1 MVQNCPVT
9 VTPYKSVTSVSIL
22 SMPRSGA
29 KAKVVLAYSGGLD
42 TSVAIPWLTEVK
54 GADVISVTVDVGQP
68 VDLEKVRAKAL
79 ASGATKAYVADARKE
94 FADEFIAPALR
105 ANALYEG
112 VYPLSTALARPLIA
126 RHLVVAARKEGAGF
140 VAHGCTGKG
149 NDQVRFDL
157 ATTGLAPE
165 LAVIAPAR
173 EWDMSREDEIA
184 YARVHGVPVDA
195 KPGSPYSVDENL
207 WGRSVECGILED
219 SSVEPPEE
227 AYGWTC
233 APAAAPGRPEYVTIA
248 FERGVPVSV
257 GGHRAPL
264 HELIA
269 GLNRT
274 AGAHGVGRI
283 DHLESRVVGIKSRE
297 VYECPAAVVLIAA
310 HQALESL
317 VLPRD
322 LLEFKRS
329 AEQRYGQLIYDGLWF
344 TPLKEALDAFVD
356 QTQERVSGEVT
367 VKLFKGSAHVS
378 GRRSPL
384 ALYQPALAT
393 YSSGD
398 QYRRQMA
405 EGFIYVW
412 GLPTRTWAAVGARAL
427 PNAARPPDASR

>member
-1 MVQNCPVT
+1 MKRPAGK
-9 VTPYKSVTSVSIL
+9 P
-22 SMPRSGA
+22 
-29 KAKVVLAYSGGLD
+29 KVVLAYSGGLD
-42 TSVAIPWLTEVK
+42 TSVAIPWLTETK
-54 GADVISVTVDVGQP
+54 GAEVVAVTVDVGQP
-68 VDLEKVRAKAL
+68 VDLEKVRAKAK
-79 ASGATKAYVADARKE
+79 ASGAVRAYVTDARKE
-94 FADEFIAPALR
+94 FAEEFILPALR

-126 RHLVVAARKEGAGF
+126 RHLVEVARKEGAGF

-157 ATTGLAPE
+157 STTSLAPE
-165 LAVIAPAR
+165 LEVIAPAR
-173 EWDMSREDEIA
+173 EWGMNREEEIA
-184 YARVHGVPVDA
+184 YARAHGVQVDA
-195 KPGSPYSVDENL
+195 TKSSPYSVDENL

-219 SSVEPPEE
+219 PAVEPPEE
-227 AYGWTC
+227 AYGWTS
-233 APAAAPGRPEYVTIA
+233 APADAPAKAEYVNIT
-248 FERGVPVSV
+248 FEKGAPVAIN
-257 GGHRAPL
+257 GHRAPL

-269 GLNRT
+269 SLNRS

-310 HQALESL
+310 HQALEAL

-322 LLEFKRS
+322 LLDFKRS
-329 AEQRYGQLIYDGLWF
+329 VEQRYALMIYDGLWF
-344 TPLKEALDAFVD
+344 TPLKTALDAFVAS
-356 QTQERVSGEVT
+356 TQERVSGEVS
-367 VKLFKGSAHVS
+367 VKLFKGSARIA

-398 QYRRQMA
+398 EFRRQMA

-412 GLPTRTWAAVGARAL
+412 GLPTRTWAAVGGQAPVPKVASL
-427 PNAARPPDASR
+427 PSEPHS

>member
-1 MVQNCPVT
+1 M
-9 VTPYKSVTSVSIL
+9 K
-22 SMPRSGA
+22 RAAAA
-29 KAKVVLAYSGGLD
+29 KPKVILAYSGGLD
-42 TSVAIPWLTEVK
+42 TSVAIPWLREMK
-54 GADVISVTVDVGQP
+54 GTDVVAVTVDVGQP
-68 VDLEKVRAKAL
+68 VDLEKVRAKAV
-79 ASGATKAYVADARKE
+79 ASGAVKAYVADARRE
-94 FADEFIAPALR
+94 FAEEFIVPALR

-112 VYPLSTALARPLIA
+112 VYPLSTALARPLIG
-126 RHLVVAARKEGAGF
+126 RHMVEVARKEGATL

-157 ATTGLAPE
+157 STTGLAPE
-165 LAVIAPAR
+165 LSVIAPAR
-173 EWDMSREDEIA
+173 EWEMTREDEIV
-184 YARVHGVPVDA
+184 YAREHGVPVEA
-195 KPGSPYSVDENL
+195 THASPYSVDENL

-219 SSVEPPEE
+219 PAVEPPEE

-233 APAAAPGRPEYVTIA
+233 SPAEAPAKPEYVTIA
-248 FERGVPVSV
+248 FEQGVPVSIN
-257 GGHRAPL
+257 GQTAPL

-310 HQALESL
+310 HQALEAL

-322 LLEFKRS
+322 LLDFKRTV
-329 AEQRYGQLIYDGLWF
+329 EQRYALLIYDGLWF
-344 TPLKEALDAFVD
+344 TPLRSSLDAFVTA
-356 QTQERVSGEVT
+356 TQERVTGEVT
-367 VKLFKGSAHVS
+367 VKLFKGSSHVS

-384 ALYQPALAT
+384 ALYQPKLAT
-393 YSSGD
+393 YSAGD

-412 GLPTRTWAAVGARAL
+412 GLPARTWAAVGARA
-427 PNAARPPDASR
+427 RPPVNEAPDLRP

>member
-1 MVQNCPVT
+1 MT
-9 VTPYKSVTSVSIL
+9 VTPYKSVSPRELSSVARGESK
-22 SMPRSGA
+22 P
-29 KAKVVLAYSGGLD
+29 KVVLAYSGGLD
-42 TSVAIPWLTEVK
+42 TSVAIPWLTETK
-54 GADVISVTVDVGQP
+54 GADVVAVTVDVGQP
-68 VDLEKVRAKAL
+68 VDLEKVRRKAK
-79 ASGATKAYVADARKE
+79 ASGAVKSFVADARKE
-94 FADEFIAPALR
+94 FAEEFIVPALR

-126 RHLVVAARKEGAGF
+126 RHLVTVARQEGAGF

-157 ATTGLAPE
+157 STTSLAPE
-165 LAVIAPAR
+165 LGVIAPAR
-173 EWDMSREDEIA
+173 EWEMTREDEIA
-184 YARVHGVPVDA
+184 YAREHAVPVDA
-195 KPGSPYSVDENL
+195 TRSSPYSVDENL

-219 SSVEPPEE
+219 PSVEPPEE

-233 APAAAPGRPEYVTIA
+233 APADAPATPEYVNIV
-248 FERGVPVSV
+248 FEHGVPVSV
-257 GGHRAPL
+257 NGRRAPL

-310 HQALESL
+310 HQALEAL

-322 LLEFKRS
+322 LLDFKRS
-329 AEQRYGQLIYDGLWF
+329 VEQRYAQMIYDGLWF
-344 TPLKEALDAFVD
+344 TPLKAALDAFVAS
-356 QTQERVSGEVT
+356 TQERVDGEVS
-367 VKLFKGSAHVS
+367 VKLFKGSARVA
-378 GRRSPL
+378 GRRSSN
-384 ALYQPALAT
+384 ALYQPSLAT

-412 GLPTRTWAAVGARAL
+412 GLPARTWAAVGARAKPL
-427 PNAARPPDASR
+427 EAPTPKARP